1 MRLYTI
7 HYRTFGLNP
16 EKNLVV
22 IKEGFSWLGFLFSG
36 FWALAHGLWIAA
48 AILFLGYGIITGVLM
63 LFDAGPTVQLAT
75 NLGYSVIVGFLANDL
90 RRWTLE
96 RHDYD
101 LVSVVSGTGNDD
113 AVRRFLNSDP
123 EKAAAVY
130 S

>member
-1 MRLYTI
+1 MRLYTV
-7 HYRTFGLNP
+7 HYRAFGLNP

-22 IKEGFSWLGFLFSG
+22 IKEGFSWL
-36 FWALAHGLWIAA
+36 A
-48 AILFLGYGIITGVLM
+48 LFLGYGVITGVLM
-63 LFDAGPTVQLAT
+63 LFDASPTIQLAT
-75 NLGYSVIVGFLANDL
+75 NLGCSVIIGFLANDL

-101 LVSVVSGTGNDD
+101 LVSVVSGTGIDD
-113 AVRRFLNSDP
+113 ASRRFLDRDP